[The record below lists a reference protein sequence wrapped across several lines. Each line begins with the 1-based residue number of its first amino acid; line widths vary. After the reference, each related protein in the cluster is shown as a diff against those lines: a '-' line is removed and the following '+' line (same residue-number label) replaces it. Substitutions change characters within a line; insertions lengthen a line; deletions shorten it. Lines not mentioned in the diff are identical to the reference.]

1 MQQALVVADQNVG
14 VDFTS
19 EANSA
24 SLTLP
29 ASLTTTKI
37 LADGVDPAT
46 ASQEIIAAIN
56 AGALIVNYTGHGSEQ
71 QWSFSDLLDNTSAT
85 TLTNGSRLPVFL
97 IMDCLNGFFHD
108 VFEESLSSALLFAPN
123 GGAVGVW
130 ASSGFTT
137 APPQASMDQALLST
151 LTANPSQ
158 MIGRAIITAKAG
170 VLDPDVRRTWN
181 FFGDPAMRIAFPGS
195 TASAPVRHHGP
206 SEEPSR

>member
-1 MQQALVVADQNVG
+1 LVIADQNVG

-24 SLTLP
+24 GLILPPSLTQ
-29 ASLTTTKI
+29 TKI
-37 LADGVDPAT
+37 LADGLDPAT
-46 ASQEIIAAIN
+46 ASQQIIAAIN
-56 AGALIVNYTGHGSEQ
+56 SGALLVNYTGHGSEQ

-85 TLTNGSRLPVFL
+85 ALTNGDRLPVFL

-137 APPQASMDQALLST
+137 APPQATMNQALLST

-158 MIGRAIITAKAG
+158 PIGRAIITAKAG
-170 VLDPDVRRTWN
+170 ILDPDVRRTWN

-195 TASAPVRHHGP
+195 TAVPGLPRHGSVPDPGVR
-206 SEEPSR
+206 